1 MVSNGTGLTGERLHA
16 VEIRARAA
24 RLRLVLTDNDGVLT
38 DATVFVSERG
48 EEFVRYSRRDG
59 MGIER
64 LRDEGLIVGIVTRER
79 TEFAVRRAE
88 KLKMKCWTGA
98 LNKRAFLA
106 TILDETKL
114 TIDQVAYIGDDI
126 NDLGILQVVG
136 ETGLTAAP
144 ADAMPEVKQA
154 VHLVCQQRG
163 GHGAFREFAE
173 WILAHREPTR
183 EVAAIQGGQ

>member
-1 MVSNGTGLTGERLHA
+1 MVNSTGLTGERLHA
-16 VEIRARAA
+16 VEIRARAS

-64 LRDEGLIVGIVTRER
+64 LRDEGLLVGIVTRER

-106 TILDETKL
+106 TILEETKL

-126 NDLGILQVVG
+126 NDLGILEAVG

-144 ADAMPEVKQA
+144 ADAMPEVKHA